1 MARDMKKVCSGTRR
15 DEGIKWFTQ
24 LSDKGKEMFLVQDR
38 SVRLSLQTTLFL
50 CRCSKSHQNS
60 LLLGH
65 EEQ

>member
-1 MARDMKKVCSGTRR
+1 MARDMKKICSGMRR

-24 LSDKGKEMFLVQDR
+24 LSDKDKEMFSVQDR
-38 SVRLSLQTTLFL
+38 SFRLPLQTTVFL